1 MLSQKLPKGVF
12 MRDIQRKSST
22 EGRAGITQRRWFMS
36 HLLLAILLLAAIA
49 CNRATAQGDAPQQQA
64 SETVHAVPMDRPGM
78 SRAPIVNRATN
89 PCATC
94 PREAPAAPESLRD
107 EVRQGSIVESEQQQ
121 ALLRVAVFLD
131 QSESMTQARV
141 PQVSAESL
149 VPLLERLKIDGGE
162 VAVGLIR
169 DRSDAPLTRVFVP
182 APPSPPVFPARASA
196 NIFEKAQQR
205 KREEAERAR
214 YEERLGEWQADVAAR
229 INAFAESVTPV
240 FSAAADAPATDI
252 HAALLRAD
260 VFVSEPNV
268 FGRPAR
274 NVVILHTDG
283 VETVNSKIPAQFSAP
298 AELLVVNGT
307 GTVGHLEALQPLR
320 FEALDAAIRYV
331 VDGGSNVRR

>member
-1 MLSQKLPKGVF
+1 
-12 MRDIQRKSST
+12 MRNIQRKSST
-22 EGRAGITQRRWFMS
+22 EDRAGIARRGWSMA
-36 HLLLAILLLAAIA
+36 HLLLAILLLAAVA
-49 CNRATAQGDAPQQQA
+49 CNRATAQGDGPRKQA
-64 SETVHAVPMDRPGM
+64 SETVYAVPMDRPGV
-78 SRAPIVNRATN
+78 SRAPIVNRATD

-94 PREAPAAPESLRD
+94 APEAPAAPEPLRD
-107 EVRQGSIVESEQQQ
+107 EVRQGSIVESEHEQQS
-121 ALLRVAVFLD
+121 LLRVAVFLD

-149 VPLLERLKIDGGE
+149 VPLLERLKVDGGE

-182 APPSPPVFPARASA
+182 APPSSPVFPARASS
-196 NIFEKAQQR
+196 NIFEKAQER
-205 KREEAERAR
+205 KREDAERAR
-214 YEERLGEWQADVAAR
+214 YEAQLGAWQADVVAR
-229 INAFAESVTPV
+229 INAFADSVAPV

-252 HAALLRAD
+252 HSALLRAD
-260 VFVSEPNV
+260 VFVSEPYV
-268 FGRPAR
+268 FGRPVR

-283 VETVNSKIPAQFSAP
+283 VETVNSKVPAQFSAP

-331 VDGGSNVRR
+331 VDGGSHVRR

>member
-1 MLSQKLPKGVF
+1 
-12 MRDIQRKSST
+12 MRDIQRKRST
-22 EGRAGITQRRWFMS
+22 EDRAGIAQRGWFMA

-49 CNRATAQGDAPQQQA
+49 CNRATAQADAPQTKA
-64 SETVHAVPMDRPGM
+64 SETVYAVPMDRPGV
-78 SRAPIVNRATN
+78 SRAPIVNRAAN

-94 PREAPAAPESLRD
+94 PREATAVPESLRD
-107 EVRQGSIVESEQQQ
+107 EVRQDSIGDSEQQQ
-121 ALLRVAVFLD
+121 QSLLRVAVFLD

-141 PQVSAESL
+141 PQVSTESL
-149 VPLLERLKIDGGE
+149 IPLLDRLKVDGGE

-182 APPSPPVFPARASA
+182 APPSAPVFPARAST
-196 NIFEKAQQR
+196 NIFEKAQER
-205 KREEAERAR
+205 KREEAERVR
-214 YEERLGEWQADVAAR
+214 YEARLGEWQADVAAR
-229 INAFAESVTPV
+229 INAFAGSVAPV

-283 VETVNSKIPAQFSAP
+283 VETVDPKVPAQFSSS

-331 VDGGSNVRR
+331 VDGGSHVRR